1 MSNKPTSYS
10 IEERVTRIESAID
23 SFREF
28 AHTSQSQLS
37 AINDKLSQRERTNW
51 PVLLSIFG
59 LIITMAIGAFFVV
72 KQEISTRATPLEAA
86 ARVSESDRGRLN
98 QEVSMLRGEV
108 VSGKAEISN
117 LRTGLGEQLKEIET
131 QFRAVSQLSNTRTAY
146 NQQMFGLLW
155 HKVYDQ
161 QLPPVNYFSDM
172 SQPKAHGN

>member
-28 AHTSQSQLS
+28 AHTSQSQLA

-59 LIITMAIGAFFVV
+59 LVITMAVGAFFVV
-72 KQEISTRATPLEAA
+72 KQEISTRVTPLEAA
-86 ARVSESDRGRLN
+86 SRVSESDRGKLN
-98 QEVSMLRGEV
+98 QEVSMLRGDV
-108 VSGKAEISN
+108 VGTKADVSN
-117 LRTGLGEQLKEIET
+117 LRTGVGEQLREIET
-131 QFRAVSQLSNTRTAY
+131 QFRAVSQLQNTRTAY

-155 HKVYDQ
+155 EKVYGQ
-161 QLPPVNYFSDM
+161 ELPSVNYFSDM